1 MLGRR
6 AKICTSVGVRNIE
19 VLGEKV
25 EEAFSLSSDLVEL
38 RIDYLDRIDFPTIR
52 EAIKEH
58 VGRCILTCRTRE
70 EGGEFKGGEDE
81 RQKLLQNLSKL
92 RPAYMDVELSLAQS
106 NPRFLSSIKSSGASL
121 IVSYH
126 NFKNTPSLQ
135 SLKSTL
141 DEAKPFGEIVKIVTM
156 AKVFLDNITILKL
169 YKSSKP
175 DKLVAFCMGEK
186 GQISRILCPIIGSPF
201 TYASLPDSPTAPAQI
216 NTKELR
222 VFYDLL

>member
-1 MLGRR
+1 MLRRR

-38 RIDYLDRIDFPTIR
+38 RIDYLDRIDIPTIR

-58 VGRCILTCRTRE
+58 VGRCILTCRARE

-81 RQKLLQNLSKL
+81 RQKVLRNLSKL

-156 AKVFLDNITILKL
+156 AKVFLDNITILRL

-201 TYASLPDSPTAPAQI
+201 TYASLPDSPTALAQI
-216 NTKELR
+216 NAKELR